1 MDVRNNLKEFI
12 IGIENQS
19 ITLKYIEF
27 EANSS
32 VEGIFVEGDLKRSL
46 KIDEISISG
55 ANVKSTL
62 DEDEKS
68 RDIKALV
75 IEYKGTYKDSLVLSK
90 KLVEE
95 MKKEELL
102 LVNVKFT
109 YVIKLLLKENN
120 IFFSLKDNDKEALL
134 KAFVDNTGKLM
145 LFPYLRHLIHMLSFE
160 AGLNLPPL
168 KPILIK

>member
-1 MDVRNNLKEFI
+1 M
-12 IGIENQS
+12 
-19 ITLKYIEF
+19 
-27 EANSS
+27 
-32 VEGIFVEGDLKRSL
+32 
-46 KIDEISISG
+46 
-55 ANVKSTL
+55 

-68 RDIKALV
+68 RNVKALV

-102 LVNVKFT
+102 LVNVKFA

-120 IFFSLKDNDKEALL
+120 IFFSLKDSDKEALL